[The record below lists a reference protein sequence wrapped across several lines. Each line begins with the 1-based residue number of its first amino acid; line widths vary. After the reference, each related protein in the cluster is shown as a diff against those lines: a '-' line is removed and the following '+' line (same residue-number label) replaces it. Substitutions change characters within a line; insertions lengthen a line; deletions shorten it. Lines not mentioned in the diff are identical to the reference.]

1 MLQQYIG
8 GGGVIFMRKLDP
20 RSQTK
25 IANVL
30 LAGQRK
36 ISLRGLARRHAQ
48 LFASAGALC
57 CAATVSAL
65 ALLASSPA
73 AAQFI
78 CITTPSDI
86 NCTNSG
92 TAPFLLNKALGANQN
107 ATTTNSGTANA
118 FESETT
124 GGGNAAVTNSGTN
137 SGGMLAVTTAG
148 GNATATNTGNDS
160 GDVNAFTLNNGKAT
174 ANNSGAIVGGHLLA
188 TTVSGGDA
196 IASNS
201 GSVALGVSAVTE
213 GGGNAT
219 VNNSGINGMAAIA
232 FTLGGGDA
240 IANNSGTS
248 NGLVAVTEGGG
259 NATAGNSGT
268 NIGGILASTVI
279 SGNAMATNS
288 GSNSG
293 GDIDAITSGV
303 GNATVTNTGTTI
315 HGALIASTGGTGS
328 GSGNALVINSGVSIH
343 GTLAAFATG
352 IAGNATVFNSGTVI
366 VTPGLD
372 AIAIISSNGT
382 ATLTNV
388 VGGRVFG
395 DLLVEGFGAGIS
407 QNINYVGG
415 NWLQTFE
422 SGVLDPTIT
431 TINTRGAPFVVSGD
445 TVAVLDPTAFALADR
460 ALVNFT
466 GGIAQII
473 QDRFNGLAAGGGGPL
488 ATSFAPTGSGTAAT
502 AQAAFAGI
510 PSLAMSYASDSRPLI
525 GKAAAPA
532 AAHNDTTVWASSFG
546 GERKQRADGSILP
559 TTDTAY
565 GGAMG
570 VDRVASPN
578 LRLGA
583 FVGAGA
589 SREEVELSV
598 QSIDATYVFGG
609 VYGRFDWRTQYLDFA
624 LYGGGVNNKSTR
636 GIANNTVAG
645 GFENATASY
654 GGWFISPEVTY
665 GYRIPVKSVLVTP
678 RLRVRYVGGELDGY
692 SESGSMQNLT
702 VGRRAINDLEE
713 RAEVELSTVH
723 PLAGGTMKAL
733 VNFGAIGLER
743 LGNPTVNTVLLAQSL
758 SFTTP
763 GERNAVGG
771 VLGAGLEYWPMP
783 NVSVFLAGEGTA
795 MSDKSAS
802 FAGKGGARV
811 SF

>member
-1 MLQQYIG
+1 
-8 GGGVIFMRKLDP
+8 MRKFDP

-25 IANVL
+25 IANAL
-30 LAGQRK
+30 LAARRK
-36 ISLRGLARRHAQ
+36 IWLRGVARHCAPAFVSSRAV
-48 LFASAGALC
+48 C
-57 CAATVSAL
+57 CAATVSAI
-65 ALLASSPA
+65 ALLVSSPA
-73 AAQFI
+73 SAQFM
-78 CITTPSDI
+78 CTTTASDI

-92 TAPFLLNKALGANQN
+92 TAAAPFTNNAAGANQN
-107 ATTTNSGTANA
+107 ATTTNSGTADGFA
-118 FESETT
+118 SQTT
-124 GGGNAAVTNSGTN
+124 AGGNAAVTNSGSVASGVTAATLNGGDATATN
-137 SGGMLAVTTAG
+137 SGSAGTGVAAVTLAG
-148 GNATATNTGNDS
+148 GNATATNSGSTGVS
-160 GDVNAFTLNNGKAT
+160 SATLALAKVTGDAT
-174 ANNSGAIVGGHLLA
+174 AI
-188 TTVSGGDA
+188 
-196 IASNS
+196 
-201 GSVALGVSAVTE
+201 
-213 GGGNAT
+213 
-219 VNNSGINGMAAIA
+219 
-232 FTLGGGDA
+232 
-240 IANNSGTS
+240 NSGTS
-248 NGLVAVTEGGG
+248 NGVGAAAQAG
-259 NATAGNSGT
+259 NATATNSGT
-268 NIGGILASTVI
+268 STFNPITKTGGIVAATVV
-279 SGNAMATNS
+279 S
-288 GSNSG
+288 
-293 GDIDAITSGV
+293 
-303 GNATVTNTGTTI
+303 GNATVTNSGSNLGGNIVAATGGIGDAFVNNSGSNIHGTIAASATGT
-315 HGALIASTGGTGS
+315 
-328 GSGNALVINSGVSIH
+328 GNAAVINSGVAQADINPK
-343 GTLAAFATG
+343 TMLPF
-352 IAGNATVFNSGTVI
+352 
-366 VTPGLD
+366 D
-372 AIAIISSNGT
+372 AIEVVSFFGN

-388 VGGRVFG
+388 VGARVFG
-395 DLLVEGFGAGIS
+395 GIVVDGAT
-407 QNINYVGG
+407 QNVNFVGG
-415 NWLQTFE
+415 NWLQTIAF
-422 SGVLDPTIT
+422 GIGT
-431 TINTRGAPFVVSGD
+431 TVINANGAPFVVGPTSISG
-445 TVAVLDPTAFALADR
+445 TNTIAVLDPTTFALADR

-466 GGIAQII
+466 GGVSQII
-473 QDRFNGLAAGGGGPL
+473 QDRFNGLAAGGGGAL
-488 ATSFAPTGSGTAAT
+488 ATSFAPTGSDTAAS

-532 AAHNDTTVWASSFG
+532 AAHYDTTVWASGFG
-546 GERKQRADGSILP
+546 GERKQHADGSILP

-570 VDRVASPN
+570 VDRIVGSN

-589 SREEVELSV
+589 SREKVELDV

-624 LYGGGVNNKSTR
+624 LYGGGINNKSAR
-636 GIANNTVAG
+636 GIANNTVPG

-678 RLRVRYVGGELDGY
+678 RLRVRYVGGELDGF

-743 LGNPTVNTVLLAQSL
+743 LGNPTINTVLLAQSL